1 MKKKLNGILFIE
13 PPFYRL
19 FKETYSLNRY
29 PLSLGYLAGMV
40 RRETSWRTMVYNADF
55 CPKSETIL
63 VSHMAG
69 AGFDNYLRN
78 LKDLSAPVWGEIKS
92 VISEYAPAVVGITAK
107 ILPPQS
113 MWPNLP
119 RNWMKG

>member
-1 MKKKLNGILFIE
+1 MKKELNGILFIE

-29 PLSLGYLAGMV
+29 PLSLGYLTGMV
-40 RRETSWRTMVYNADF
+40 RRETSWRVMAYNADF

-63 VSHMAG
+63 ISHMAG
-69 AGFDNYLRN
+69 SGFDNYLKN
-78 LKDLSAPVWGEIKS
+78 LKDLSAPVWGEVKS

-107 ILPPQS
+107 S
-113 MWPNLP
+113 
-119 RNWMKG
+119 